1 MPPRPFR
8 ERPERREQRV
18 RKHVAQ
24 AQEYWAK
31 GHAHL
36 REQDTCQAAEEG
48 WGTVAQLAK
57 AVATLR
63 EWNHYDHIAV
73 RECVIA
79 PNEENPDREREF
91 RRGLFVTEGLHGQ
104 FYEVFNGPCQRPG
117 CPRRHRSTAGNPVA
131 APVERIYWWNYTGGS
146 QFIERSEI

>member
-8 ERPERREQRV
+8 ESPERRGQRI

-24 AQEYWAK
+24 AREYWTK
-31 GHAHL
+31 GAEHL
-36 REQDTCQAAEEG
+36 REQDICQAAEKG

-63 EWNHYDHIAV
+63 GWNHYDHIAV

-79 PNEENPDREREF
+79 LAEENPNQEREI
-91 RRGLFVTEGLHGQ
+91 RRGILIAEGLHGQ
-104 FYEVFNGPCQRPG
+104 FYEIYMDF
-117 CPRRHRSTAGNPVA
+117 GNVKVA
-131 APVERIYWWNYTGGS
+131 LEEITPLLEILWSLLPSDYTGGGS
-146 QFIERSEI
+146 FREPASA